1 MINRDWKQRREPS
14 GVTIHQLP
22 VTSYQLPMK
31 ILTSAERRALKA
43 RAHHL
48 QPVVLIGDA
57 GLTPTVLREIDINLK
72 SHELIKIRI
81 FGDDRDARA
90 AMIEAICT
98 PLNALAVQH
107 IGKILV
113 IFRPRPADEPAS
125 KSRQLREAKSA
136 TKKTLGRPPRPGPR
150 KAKPGPRRT
159 KRSFQGA

>member
-1 MINRDWKQRREPS
+1 MLNLNPAQ
-14 GVTIHQLP
+14 
-22 VTSYQLPMK
+22 
-31 ILTSAERRALKA
+31 RRALKA

-72 SHELIKIRI
+72 SHELIKIRV
-81 FGDDRDARA
+81 FGDDRAARA

-98 PLNALAVQH
+98 PLDAVAVQH

-113 IFRPRPADEPAS
+113 IFRPRPADEEKLTKREIREGKPAG
-125 KSRQLREAKSA
+125 
-136 TKKTLGRPPRPGPR
+136 KKTTGRPPKPGPRSGRPGPR
-150 KAKPGPRRT
+150 RS

>member
-1 MINRDWKQRREPS
+1 MLNLNPAQ
-14 GVTIHQLP
+14 
-22 VTSYQLPMK
+22 
-31 ILTSAERRALKA
+31 RRALKA

-72 SHELIKIRI
+72 SHELIKIRV
-81 FGDDRDARA
+81 FGDDRAARA

-98 PLNALAVQH
+98 PLNAVAVQH

-113 IFRPRPADEPAS
+113 IFRPRPADETKPTKREIREGKPA
-125 KSRQLREAKSA
+125 A
-136 TKKTLGRPPRPGPR
+136 KKTTGRPAKPGPR
-150 KAKPGPRRT
+150 SARPGPRRT